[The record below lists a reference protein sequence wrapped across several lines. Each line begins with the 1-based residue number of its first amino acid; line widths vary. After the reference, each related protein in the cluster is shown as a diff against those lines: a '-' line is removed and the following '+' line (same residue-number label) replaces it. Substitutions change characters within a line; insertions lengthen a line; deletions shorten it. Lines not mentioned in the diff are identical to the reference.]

1 MNDHPPTHVNP
12 AYVGDFNRVLK
23 AMTARVMRAGASP
36 GVVEVTNQIA
46 IRAFTLNLSSARR
59 EVTATRAVCR
69 AFLEDGAWPEG
80 VIAPQPVAAM
90 TPEEVGRILDVAS
103 LPVSELIR
111 TGQELVEEISDRMMK
126 AGYSGSGEDLAQ
138 LISGVFP
145 NRSRGR
151 SPSRKTHVPVTEGEL
166 SRIDFHMMDQPHE
179 EAVRTF
185 AGPRR
190 NVIAL
195 TRVFLRVIWLT
206 GMRPIEVFGCR
217 LMAGDPDRDY
227 TFAQLGLIRKN
238 PEQAA
243 MTGLLRP
250 QEALPGAEEIG
261 HSRAVLASVRST
273 GVDPVLLIRNAKTRN
288 ANADLVR
295 PYRVQVLA
303 GISEEDLHL
312 ISLAALLHRT
322 PVEKG
327 RARDLIN
334 MITRRIRAI
343 AQEEFPDRANP
354 INLYALR
361 HDFATRARRRMP
373 IHRVAAL
380 MGHTAYSSTRGYG
393 KAQTRQSRSG
403 SGGGGAVWAPGCD
416 ETVAQRLQQAFGSG
430 AGPAEPPAPDPTPSP
445 EDG

>member
-1 MNDHPPTHVNP
+1 MNDHTPTHVNP
-12 AYVGDFNRVLK
+12 AYIGDFNRVLK
-23 AMTARVMRAGASP
+23 GMTSRTSRTGAKP
-36 GVVEVTNQIA
+36 GVNEVTNQIA
-46 IRAFTLNLSSARR
+46 IRAFTLNISSARR
-59 EVTATRAVCR
+59 EVTAARAVCR

-80 VIAPQPVAAM
+80 VVALPPVSHM
-90 TPEEVGRILDVAS
+90 NLEEVGQILDFAC
-103 LPVSELIR
+103 LPVSELIGI
-111 TGQELVEEISDRMMK
+111 GQELVEEITETLMRS
-126 AGYSGSGEDLAQ
+126 GYSGSGEDLAQ
-138 LISGVFP
+138 MISGVFP
-145 NRSRGR
+145 NRARGK
-151 SPSRKTHVPVTEGEL
+151 SPSRKTHIPVTEGDL

-217 LMAGDPDRDY
+217 LMAGDPSRDY
-227 TFAQLGLIRKN
+227 TYAQLGLIRKN

-243 MTGLLRP
+243 MTGLLTP

-261 HSRAVLASVRST
+261 HSRAVMESVKST
-273 GVDPVLLIRNAKTRN
+273 GVDPILLVKNAKTRN
-288 ANADLVR
+288 ANAALVR
-295 PYRVQVLA
+295 PYRVQVLS
-303 GISEEDLHL
+303 GIGEEDLHL

-322 PVEKG
+322 PLEKE

-334 MITRRIRAI
+334 MVTRRIRAI
-343 AQEEFPDRANP
+343 ANEEFPDRANP

-373 IHRVAAL
+373 LHQVAAL
-380 MGHTAYSSTRGYG
+380 MGHTAYGSTRGYG

-403 SGGGGAVWAPGCD
+403 SGGGGWAPTCD
-416 ETVAQRLQQAFGSG
+416 ETVALRLRDAFGMA
-430 AGPAEPPAPDPTPSP
+430 AGTPEPEQGPTH
-445 EDG
+445 ENE